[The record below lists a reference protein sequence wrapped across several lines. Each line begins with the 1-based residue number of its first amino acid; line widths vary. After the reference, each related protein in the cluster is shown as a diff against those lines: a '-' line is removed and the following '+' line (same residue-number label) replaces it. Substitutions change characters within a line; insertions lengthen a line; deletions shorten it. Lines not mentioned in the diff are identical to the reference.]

1 MCLSSSICLM
11 VNSLR
16 QHDLKARLFS
26 TVSASKVVREP
37 IKRRPARHPQ
47 KRLQEFLFLHQNYPH
62 NIRVLLVGNQK
73 KYSFNK
79 NGKRKTA
86 GHGDDLGSCLNT
98 VTVTVYGEG

>member
-1 MCLSSSICLM
+1 MGPTGVEDATQRRCWGKDLGSLAWGGCDASQDAKGVIETMSRSGVFVCLSSSICMM

-47 KRLQEFLFLHQNYPH
+47 KRLQ
-62 NIRVLLVGNQK
+62 
-73 KYSFNK
+73 
-79 NGKRKTA
+79 
-86 GHGDDLGSCLNT
+86 
-98 VTVTVYGEG
+98 